1 MGDHE
6 GRCNYRHFVTKLGWD
21 QQWKKFVEVEKQG
34 TFVNSLV
41 GWWTEKEDGSRIKI
55 VDQ

>member
-41 GWWTEKEDGSRIKI
+41 GWWTEEEDGSRIKI
-55 VDQ
+55 VD